1 MFKTLL
7 KINVNKQFEIL
18 KSLMYITPQPNNI
31 KNLTKALLRL
41 QFLFSNKDN
50 RKKSIK
56 MSHITIEVFVEVAN
70 IYDFPKRCS
79 VL

>member
-7 KINVNKQFEIL
+7 KINVNKQCEIL

-56 MSHITIEVFVEVAN
+56 NESHYNRSFCISGK
-70 IYDFPKRCS
+70 Y
-79 VL
+79 L

>member
-7 KINVNKQFEIL
+7 KINVNKQCEIL

-56 MSHITIEVFVEVAN
+56 NESHNNRSFCRSGK
-70 IYDFPKRCS
+70 Y
-79 VL
+79 L